1 MKKNPQIALLGN
13 PNSGKTAVFNQ
24 LTGLSQKVSNYPGVT
39 VEKHVGKISIS
50 ENEYNLVDFPG
61 IYGIIPNS
69 LDEEIV
75 CNEIL
80 GWCTQKETQ
89 PDLIVCV
96 LDSAN
101 ISRNL
106 YLATQIIEL
115 GIPTIFAL
123 NMIDLLQSSNKQI
136 NLDLLK
142 EKLNVFDVITCCAL
156 NKRGLID
163 LTQSISSYFNSNY
176 KKQDISTII
185 SKEVNE
191 CLFDL
196 KKYLKTL
203 GLSHN
208 QSELYSLNIISNS
221 SSINLFKGSSTIKQL
236 SETCEQKIKKLNLS
250 PRSLNSIVRYEWLDN
265 LFKENKILIDY
276 NKTKKESFTEKVDK
290 YLTHPIIGTGF
301 FLGLL
306 FLIFWSLFK
315 FAEYPMM
322 LVESLIDLIKNFA
335 SSIIPDGLMQD
346 LMIDGILTGIE
357 GIVIFIPHILIL
369 MLSLKFLEDSGY
381 MARASFLMDRFMSKI
396 GLHGGS
402 VLPLMSGYACAI
414 PGIMAARTID
424 DWKERL
430 ITILILPLTSCT
442 ARLPV
447 YIIMITAF
455 VDDTGTQTLLFMSMY
470 FLGTI
475 TALIIAKILSIFL
488 KEKKNPSFIMELPS
502 YKTPIL
508 KTLIIDAFSKT
519 KAFVVDAGKII
530 FAISIVLWVLGTFPQ
545 NSAELY
551 TDIKNEQYD
560 KGEKFIDSNNNG
572 KWDNTEEY
580 TDGNSRYDDGEKF
593 IDSNN
598 NGEWDSQIK
607 NSIVGKIGQAIEPV
621 IKPMGFDWRIGIG
634 LITSFAARETFVATM
649 NITYDLNE
657 DDEDGLKD
665 RIRRD
670 YSPLIA
676 ISVMVFYVY
685 AAQCMSTFAIVK
697 RETNTWKWPAFM
709 IIYMTLLA
717 YIGSTLVFQI
727 GSWMGYA

>member
-1 MKKNPQIALLGN
+1 MDRKPQIALLGN

-39 VEKHVGKISIS
+39 VEKHIGKISIS
-50 ENEYNLVDFPG
+50 ESEYDLIDFPG

-75 CNEIL
+75 CKEIL
-80 GWCTQKETQ
+80 GWCTAKETR

-96 LDSAN
+96 LDSSN

-123 NMIDLLQSSNKQI
+123 NMIDLLQASNKSI
-136 NLDLLK
+136 NIDLLK
-142 EKLNVFDVITCCAL
+142 EKLNIFDAVTCCAL

-163 LTQSISSYFNSNY
+163 LTQSINSFFNSNY
-176 KKQDISTII
+176 RDQAPSSI
-185 SKEVNE
+185 VNNE
-191 CLFDL
+191 LKSDLSDL
-196 KKYLKTL
+196 KTYLKDL
-203 GLSHN
+203 GLSNN
-208 QSELYSLNIISNS
+208 QSNLYSINIVSNP
-221 SSINLFKGSSTIKQL
+221 SSINLFKDRKKIAEL
-236 SETCEQKIKKLNLS
+236 SESCKKTLEKNNIT
-250 PRSLNSIVRYEWLDN
+250 PQSLNSIIRYNWLEK
-265 LFKENKILIDY
+265 LFKENPILIDY
-276 NKTKKESFTEKVDK
+276 NKKKKESFTERVDK
-290 YLTHPIIGTGF
+290 YLTHPIIGTGL

-322 LVESLIDLIKNFA
+322 FVEFIMGSIKDFTSNA
-335 SSIIPDGLMQD
+335 MSDGLLKD
-346 LMIDGILTGIE
+346 LMIDGVLSGIE
-357 GIVIFIPHILIL
+357 GIVIFIPQILIL
-369 MLSLKFLEDSGY
+369 MFSLKFLEDSGY

-430 ITILILPLTSCT
+430 ITILVLPLTSCT

-455 VDDTGTQTLLFMSMY
+455 IEDTTTQTLLFMLMY

-475 TALIIAKILSIFL
+475 TAIIVAKILSIFL

-502 YKTPIL
+502 YKIPIF
-508 KTLIIDAFSKT
+508 KTLFIDAYSKT

-530 FAISIVLWVLGTFPQ
+530 FAISIILWVLASFP
-545 NSAELY
+545 
-551 TDIKNEQYD
+551 K
-560 KGEKFIDSNNNG
+560 DSNNDIEIENSYVGSIG
-572 KWDNTEEY
+572 KT
-580 TDGNSRYDDGEKF
+580 
-593 IDSNN
+593 
-598 NGEWDSQIK
+598 
-607 NSIVGKIGQAIEPV
+607 IEP
-621 IKPMGFDWRIGIG
+621 IIEPMGFDWRIGIG

-649 NITYDLNE
+649 NMTYTDLDEE
-657 DDEDGLKD
+657 DNDGLKEKLKK
-665 RIRRD
+665 D
-670 YSPLIA
+670 YTPLIA
-676 ISVMVFYVY
+676 LSVMVFYVY

-717 YIGSTLVFQI
+717 YVGSTLVFQV
-727 GSWMGYA
+727 GSWIGYS

>member
-1 MKKNPQIALLGN
+1 MDRNPQIALLGN

-39 VEKHVGKISIS
+39 VEKHIGKISIS
-50 ENEYNLVDFPG
+50 ESEYDLIDFPG

-75 CNEIL
+75 CKEIL
-80 GWCTQKETQ
+80 GWCTAKETR

-96 LDSAN
+96 LDSSN

-123 NMIDLLQSSNKQI
+123 NMIDLLQASNKSI
-136 NLDLLK
+136 NIDLLK
-142 EKLNVFDVITCCAL
+142 EKLNIFDAVTCCAL

-163 LTQSISSYFNSNY
+163 LTQSINSFFNSNY
-176 KKQDISTII
+176 KDQTPPSII
-185 SKEVNE
+185 NSELKS
-191 CLFDL
+191 DL
-196 KKYLKTL
+196 SDLTTYLKDL
-203 GLSHN
+203 GLSN
-208 QSELYSLNIISNS
+208 SQSDLYSINIVSNS
-221 SSINLFKGSSTIKQL
+221 SSINLFENRKKIAEL
-236 SETCEQKIKKLNLS
+236 SESCKKTLEKNNIT
-250 PRSLNSIVRYEWLDN
+250 PQSLNSIIRYNWLEK
-265 LFKENKILIDY
+265 LFKENPILIDY
-276 NKTKKESFTEKVDK
+276 NKKKKESFTERVDK
-290 YLTHPIIGTGF
+290 YLTHPIIGTGL

-322 LVESLIDLIKNFA
+322 FVEFIMGSIKDFTSNIM
-335 SSIIPDGLMQD
+335 SDGLLKD
-346 LMIDGILTGIE
+346 LMIDGVLSGIE
-357 GIVIFIPHILIL
+357 GIVIFIPQILIL
-369 MLSLKFLEDSGY
+369 MFSLKFLEDSGY

-430 ITILILPLTSCT
+430 ITILVLPLTSCT

-455 VDDTGTQTLLFMSMY
+455 IEDTTTQTLLFMLMY

-475 TALIIAKILSIFL
+475 TAIIVAKILSIFL

-502 YKTPIL
+502 YKIPIF
-508 KTLIIDAFSKT
+508 KTLFIDAYSKT

-530 FAISIVLWVLGTFPQ
+530 FAISIILWVLASFP
-545 NSAELY
+545 
-551 TDIKNEQYD
+551 K
-560 KGEKFIDSNNNG
+560 DSNNDIEIENSYVGSIG
-572 KWDNTEEY
+572 KT
-580 TDGNSRYDDGEKF
+580 
-593 IDSNN
+593 
-598 NGEWDSQIK
+598 
-607 NSIVGKIGQAIEPV
+607 IEP
-621 IKPMGFDWRIGIG
+621 IIEPMGFDWRIGIG

-649 NITYDLNE
+649 NMTYTDLDEE
-657 DDEDGLKD
+657 DNDGLKEKLKK
-665 RIRRD
+665 D
-670 YSPLIA
+670 YTPLIA
-676 ISVMVFYVY
+676 LSVMVFYVY

-717 YIGSTLVFQI
+717 YVGSTLVFQV
-727 GSWMGYA
+727 GSWIGYS

>member
-1 MKKNPQIALLGN
+1 MDRKPQIALLGN

-39 VEKHVGKISIS
+39 VEKHIGKISIS
-50 ENEYNLVDFPG
+50 ESEYDLIDFPG

-75 CNEIL
+75 CKEIL
-80 GWCTQKETQ
+80 SWCTAKETR

-96 LDSAN
+96 LDSSN

-123 NMIDLLQSSNKQI
+123 NMIDLLQASNKSI
-136 NLDLLK
+136 NIDLLK
-142 EKLNVFDVITCCAL
+142 EKLNIFDAVTCCAL

-163 LTQSISSYFNSNY
+163 LTQSINSFFNSNY
-176 KKQDISTII
+176 KDQTPPSI
-185 SKEVNE
+185 VNSE
-191 CLFDL
+191 LKSDLSDL
-196 KKYLKTL
+196 KTYLKDL
-203 GLSHN
+203 GLSN
-208 QSELYSLNIISNS
+208 SQSNLYSINIVSNS
-221 SSINLFKGSSTIKQL
+221 SSINLFENRKKIAEL
-236 SETCEQKIKKLNLS
+236 SESCKKTLEKNNIT
-250 PRSLNSIVRYEWLDN
+250 PQSLNSIIRYNWLEK
-265 LFKENKILIDY
+265 LFKENPILIDY
-276 NKTKKESFTEKVDK
+276 NKKKKESFTERVDK
-290 YLTHPIIGTGF
+290 YLTHPIIGTGL

-322 LVESLIDLIKNFA
+322 FVEFIMGSIKDFTSNA
-335 SSIIPDGLMQD
+335 MSDGLLKD
-346 LMIDGILTGIE
+346 LMIDGVLSGIE
-357 GIVIFIPHILIL
+357 GIVIFIPQILIL
-369 MLSLKFLEDSGY
+369 MFSLKFLEDSGY

-430 ITILILPLTSCT
+430 ITILVLPLTSCT

-455 VDDTGTQTLLFMSMY
+455 IEDTTTQTLLFMLMY

-475 TALIIAKILSIFL
+475 TAIIVAKILSIFL

-502 YKTPIL
+502 YKIPIF
-508 KTLIIDAFSKT
+508 KTLFIDAYSKT

-530 FAISIVLWVLGTFPQ
+530 FAISIILWVLASFP
-545 NSAELY
+545 
-551 TDIKNEQYD
+551 K
-560 KGEKFIDSNNNG
+560 DSNNDIEIENSYVGSIG
-572 KWDNTEEY
+572 KT
-580 TDGNSRYDDGEKF
+580 
-593 IDSNN
+593 
-598 NGEWDSQIK
+598 
-607 NSIVGKIGQAIEPV
+607 IEP
-621 IKPMGFDWRIGIG
+621 IIEPMGFDWRIGIG

-649 NITYDLNE
+649 NMTYTDLDEE
-657 DDEDGLKD
+657 DNDGLKEKLKK
-665 RIRRD
+665 D
-670 YSPLIA
+670 YTPLIA
-676 ISVMVFYVY
+676 LSVMVFYVY

-717 YIGSTLVFQI
+717 YVGSTLVFQV
-727 GSWMGYA
+727 GSWIGYS

>member
-1 MKKNPQIALLGN
+1 MDRKPQIALLGN

-39 VEKHVGKISIS
+39 VEKHIGKISIS
-50 ENEYNLVDFPG
+50 ESEYDLIDFPG

-75 CNEIL
+75 CKEIL
-80 GWCTQKETQ
+80 GWCTAKETR

-96 LDSAN
+96 LDSSN

-123 NMIDLLQSSNKQI
+123 NMIDLLQASNKSI
-136 NLDLLK
+136 NIDLLK
-142 EKLNVFDVITCCAL
+142 EKLNIFDAVTCCAL

-163 LTQSISSYFNSNY
+163 LTQSINSFFNSNY
-176 KKQDISTII
+176 KDQTPPSI
-185 SKEVNE
+185 VNSE
-191 CLFDL
+191 LKSDLSDL
-196 KKYLKTL
+196 KTYLKDL
-203 GLSHN
+203 GLSN
-208 QSELYSLNIISNS
+208 SQSNLYSINIVSNS
-221 SSINLFKGSSTIKQL
+221 SSINLFENRKKIAEL
-236 SETCEQKIKKLNLS
+236 SESCKKTLEKNNIT
-250 PRSLNSIVRYEWLDN
+250 PQSLNSIIRYNWLEK
-265 LFKENKILIDY
+265 LFKENPILIDY
-276 NKTKKESFTEKVDK
+276 NKKNKESFTERVDK
-290 YLTHPIIGTGF
+290 YLTHPIIGTGL

-322 LVESLIDLIKNFA
+322 FVEFIMGSIKDFTSNA
-335 SSIIPDGLMQD
+335 MSDGLLKD
-346 LMIDGILTGIE
+346 LMIDGVLSGIE
-357 GIVIFIPHILIL
+357 GIVIFIPQILIL
-369 MLSLKFLEDSGY
+369 MFSLKFLEDSGY

-430 ITILILPLTSCT
+430 ITILVLPLTSCT

-455 VDDTGTQTLLFMSMY
+455 IEDTTTQTLLFMLMY

-475 TALIIAKILSIFL
+475 TAIIVAKILSIFL

-502 YKTPIL
+502 YKIPIF
-508 KTLIIDAFSKT
+508 KTLFIDAYSKT

-530 FAISIVLWVLGTFPQ
+530 FAISIILWVLASFP
-545 NSAELY
+545 
-551 TDIKNEQYD
+551 K
-560 KGEKFIDSNNNG
+560 DSNNDIEIENSYVGSIG
-572 KWDNTEEY
+572 KT
-580 TDGNSRYDDGEKF
+580 
-593 IDSNN
+593 
-598 NGEWDSQIK
+598 
-607 NSIVGKIGQAIEPV
+607 IEP
-621 IKPMGFDWRIGIG
+621 IIEPMGFDWRIGIG

-649 NITYDLNE
+649 NMTYTDLDEE
-657 DDEDGLKD
+657 DNDGLKEKLKK
-665 RIRRD
+665 D
-670 YSPLIA
+670 YTPLIA
-676 ISVMVFYVY
+676 LSVMVFYVY

-717 YIGSTLVFQI
+717 YVGSTLVFQV
-727 GSWMGYA
+727 GSWIGYS

>member
-1 MKKNPQIALLGN
+1 MDRKPQIALLGN

-39 VEKHVGKISIS
+39 VEKHIGKISIS
-50 ENEYNLVDFPG
+50 ESEYDLIDFPG

-75 CNEIL
+75 CKEIL
-80 GWCTQKETQ
+80 GWCTAKETR

-96 LDSAN
+96 LDSSN

-123 NMIDLLQSSNKQI
+123 NMIDLLQASNKSI
-136 NLDLLK
+136 NIDLLK
-142 EKLNVFDVITCCAL
+142 EKLNIFDAVTCCAL

-163 LTQSISSYFNSNY
+163 LTQSINSFFNSNY
-176 KKQDISTII
+176 KDQTPPSI
-185 SKEVNE
+185 VNSE
-191 CLFDL
+191 LKSDLSDL
-196 KKYLKTL
+196 KTYLKDL
-203 GLSHN
+203 GLSN
-208 QSELYSLNIISNS
+208 SQSDLYSINIASNS
-221 SSINLFKGSSTIKQL
+221 SSINLFENRKKIAEL
-236 SETCEQKIKKLNLS
+236 SESCKKTLEKNNIT
-250 PRSLNSIVRYEWLDN
+250 PQSLNSIIRYNWLEK
-265 LFKENKILIDY
+265 LFKENPILIDY
-276 NKTKKESFTEKVDK
+276 NKKNKESFTERVDK
-290 YLTHPIIGTGF
+290 YLTHPIIGTGL

-322 LVESLIDLIKNFA
+322 FVEFIMGSIKDFTSNA
-335 SSIIPDGLMQD
+335 MSDGLLKD
-346 LMIDGILTGIE
+346 LMIDGVLSGIE
-357 GIVIFIPHILIL
+357 GIVIFIPQILIL
-369 MLSLKFLEDSGY
+369 MFSLKFLEDSGY

-430 ITILILPLTSCT
+430 ITILVLPLTSCT

-455 VDDTGTQTLLFMSMY
+455 IEDTTTQTLLFMLMY

-475 TALIIAKILSIFL
+475 TAIIVAKILSIFL

-502 YKTPIL
+502 YKIPIF
-508 KTLIIDAFSKT
+508 KTLFIDAYSKT

-530 FAISIVLWVLGTFPQ
+530 FAISIILWVLASFP
-545 NSAELY
+545 
-551 TDIKNEQYD
+551 K
-560 KGEKFIDSNNNG
+560 DSNNDIEIENSYVGSIG
-572 KWDNTEEY
+572 KT
-580 TDGNSRYDDGEKF
+580 
-593 IDSNN
+593 
-598 NGEWDSQIK
+598 
-607 NSIVGKIGQAIEPV
+607 IEP
-621 IKPMGFDWRIGIG
+621 IIEPMGFDWRIGIG

-649 NITYDLNE
+649 NMTYTDLDEE
-657 DDEDGLKD
+657 DNDGLKEKLKK
-665 RIRRD
+665 D
-670 YSPLIA
+670 YTPLIA
-676 ISVMVFYVY
+676 LSVMVFYVY

-717 YIGSTLVFQI
+717 YVGSTLVFQV
-727 GSWMGYA
+727 GSWIGYS

>member
-1 MKKNPQIALLGN
+1 MDRNPQIALLGN

-39 VEKHVGKISIS
+39 VEKHIGKISIS
-50 ENEYNLVDFPG
+50 ESEYDLIDFPG

-75 CNEIL
+75 CKEIL
-80 GWCTQKETQ
+80 SWCTAKETR

-96 LDSAN
+96 LDSSN

-123 NMIDLLQSSNKQI
+123 NMIDLLQASNKSI
-136 NLDLLK
+136 NIDLLK
-142 EKLNVFDVITCCAL
+142 EKLNIFDAVTCCAL

-163 LTQSISSYFNSNY
+163 LTQSINSFFNSNY
-176 KKQDISTII
+176 KDQTPPSII
-185 SKEVNE
+185 NSELKS
-191 CLFDL
+191 DL
-196 KKYLKTL
+196 SDLTTYLKDL
-203 GLSHN
+203 GLSN
-208 QSELYSLNIISNS
+208 SQSDLYSINIVSNS
-221 SSINLFKGSSTIKQL
+221 SSINLFENRKKIAEL
-236 SETCEQKIKKLNLS
+236 SESCKKTLEKNNIT
-250 PRSLNSIVRYEWLDN
+250 PQSLNSIIRYNWLEK
-265 LFKENKILIDY
+265 LFKENPILIDY
-276 NKTKKESFTEKVDK
+276 NKKKKESFTEKLDK
-290 YLTHPIIGTGF
+290 YLTHPIIGTGL

-322 LVESLIDLIKNFA
+322 FVEFIMGSIKDFTSNIM
-335 SSIIPDGLMQD
+335 SDGLLKD
-346 LMIDGILTGIE
+346 LMIDGVLSGIE
-357 GIVIFIPHILIL
+357 GIVIFIPQILIL
-369 MLSLKFLEDSGY
+369 MFSLKFLEDSGY

-430 ITILILPLTSCT
+430 ITILVLPLTSCT

-455 VDDTGTQTLLFMSMY
+455 IEDTTTQTLLFMLMY

-475 TALIIAKILSIFL
+475 TAIIVAKILSIFL

-502 YKTPIL
+502 YKIPIF
-508 KTLIIDAFSKT
+508 KTLFIDAYSKT

-530 FAISIVLWVLGTFPQ
+530 FAISIILWVLASFP
-545 NSAELY
+545 
-551 TDIKNEQYD
+551 K
-560 KGEKFIDSNNNG
+560 DSNNDIEIENSYVGSIG
-572 KWDNTEEY
+572 KT
-580 TDGNSRYDDGEKF
+580 
-593 IDSNN
+593 
-598 NGEWDSQIK
+598 
-607 NSIVGKIGQAIEPV
+607 IEP
-621 IKPMGFDWRIGIG
+621 IIEPMGFDWRIGIG

-649 NITYDLNE
+649 NMTYTDLDEE
-657 DDEDGLKD
+657 DNDGLKEKLKK
-665 RIRRD
+665 D
-670 YSPLIA
+670 YTPLIA
-676 ISVMVFYVY
+676 LSVMVFYVY

-717 YIGSTLVFQI
+717 YVGSTLVFQV
-727 GSWMGYA
+727 GSWIGYS

>member
-1 MKKNPQIALLGN
+1 MDRKPQIALLGN

-39 VEKHVGKISIS
+39 VEKHIGKISIS
-50 ENEYNLVDFPG
+50 ESEYDLIDFPG

-75 CNEIL
+75 CKEIL
-80 GWCTQKETQ
+80 GWCTAKETR

-96 LDSAN
+96 LDSSN

-123 NMIDLLQSSNKQI
+123 NMIDLLQASNKSI
-136 NLDLLK
+136 NIDLLK
-142 EKLNVFDVITCCAL
+142 EKLNIFDAVTCCAL

-163 LTQSISSYFNSNY
+163 LTQSINSFFNSNY
-176 KKQDISTII
+176 KDQTPPSI
-185 SKEVNE
+185 VNSE
-191 CLFDL
+191 LKSDLSDL
-196 KKYLKTL
+196 KTYLKDL
-203 GLSHN
+203 GLSNN
-208 QSELYSLNIISNS
+208 QSNLYSINIVSNP
-221 SSINLFKGSSTIKQL
+221 SSINLFKDRKKIAEL
-236 SETCEQKIKKLNLS
+236 SESCKKTLEKNNIT
-250 PRSLNSIVRYEWLDN
+250 PQSLNSIIRYNWLEK
-265 LFKENKILIDY
+265 LFKENPILIDY
-276 NKTKKESFTEKVDK
+276 NKKKKESFTERVDK
-290 YLTHPIIGTGF
+290 YLTHPIIGTGL

-322 LVESLIDLIKNFA
+322 FVEFIMGSIKDFTSNA
-335 SSIIPDGLMQD
+335 MSDGLLKD
-346 LMIDGILTGIE
+346 LMIDGVLSGIE
-357 GIVIFIPHILIL
+357 GIVIFIPQILIL
-369 MLSLKFLEDSGY
+369 MFSLKFLEDSGY

-430 ITILILPLTSCT
+430 ITILVLPLTSCT

-455 VDDTGTQTLLFMSMY
+455 IEDTTTQTLLFMLMY

-475 TALIIAKILSIFL
+475 TAIIVAKILSIFL

-502 YKTPIL
+502 YKIPIF
-508 KTLIIDAFSKT
+508 KTLFIDAYSKT

-530 FAISIVLWVLGTFPQ
+530 FAISIILWVLASFP
-545 NSAELY
+545 
-551 TDIKNEQYD
+551 K
-560 KGEKFIDSNNNG
+560 DSNNDIEIENSYVGSIG
-572 KWDNTEEY
+572 KT
-580 TDGNSRYDDGEKF
+580 
-593 IDSNN
+593 
-598 NGEWDSQIK
+598 
-607 NSIVGKIGQAIEPV
+607 IEP
-621 IKPMGFDWRIGIG
+621 IIEPMGFDWRIGIG

-649 NITYDLNE
+649 NMTYTDLDEE
-657 DDEDGLKD
+657 DNDGLKEKLKK
-665 RIRRD
+665 D
-670 YSPLIA
+670 YTPLIA
-676 ISVMVFYVY
+676 LSVMVFYVY

-717 YIGSTLVFQI
+717 YVGSTLVFQV
-727 GSWMGYA
+727 GSWIGYS

>member
-1 MKKNPQIALLGN
+1 MDRKPQIALLGN

-39 VEKHVGKISIS
+39 VEKHIGKISIS
-50 ENEYNLVDFPG
+50 ESEYDLIDFPG

-75 CNEIL
+75 CKEIL
-80 GWCTQKETQ
+80 GWCTAKETR

-96 LDSAN
+96 LDSSN

-123 NMIDLLQSSNKQI
+123 NMIDLLQASNKSI
-136 NLDLLK
+136 NIDLLK
-142 EKLNVFDVITCCAL
+142 EKLNIFDAVTCCAL

-163 LTQSISSYFNSNY
+163 LTQSINSFFNSNY
-176 KKQDISTII
+176 KDQTPPSI
-185 SKEVNE
+185 VNSE
-191 CLFDL
+191 LKSDLSDL
-196 KKYLKTL
+196 KTYLKDL
-203 GLSHN
+203 GLSN
-208 QSELYSLNIISNS
+208 SQSNLYSINIVSNS
-221 SSINLFKGSSTIKQL
+221 SSINLFENRKKIAEL
-236 SETCEQKIKKLNLS
+236 SESCKKTLEKNNIT
-250 PRSLNSIVRYEWLDN
+250 PQSLNSIIRYNWLEK
-265 LFKENKILIDY
+265 LFKENPILIDY
-276 NKTKKESFTEKVDK
+276 NKKKKESFTERVDK
-290 YLTHPIIGTGF
+290 YLTHPIIGTGL

-322 LVESLIDLIKNFA
+322 FVEFIMGSIKDFTSNA
-335 SSIIPDGLMQD
+335 MSDGLLKD
-346 LMIDGILTGIE
+346 LMIDGVLSGIE
-357 GIVIFIPHILIL
+357 GIVIFIPQILIL
-369 MLSLKFLEDSGY
+369 MFSLKFLEDSGY

-430 ITILILPLTSCT
+430 ITILVLPLTSCT

-455 VDDTGTQTLLFMSMY
+455 IEDTTTQTLLFMLMY

-475 TALIIAKILSIFL
+475 TAIIVAKILSIFL

-502 YKTPIL
+502 YKIPIF
-508 KTLIIDAFSKT
+508 KTLFIDAYSKT

-530 FAISIVLWVLGTFPQ
+530 FAISIILWVLASFP
-545 NSAELY
+545 
-551 TDIKNEQYD
+551 K
-560 KGEKFIDSNNNG
+560 DSNNDIEIENSYVGSIG
-572 KWDNTEEY
+572 KT
-580 TDGNSRYDDGEKF
+580 
-593 IDSNN
+593 
-598 NGEWDSQIK
+598 
-607 NSIVGKIGQAIEPV
+607 IEP
-621 IKPMGFDWRIGIG
+621 IIEPMGFDWRIGIG

-649 NITYDLNE
+649 NMTYTDLDEE
-657 DDEDGLKD
+657 DNDGLKEKLKK
-665 RIRRD
+665 D
-670 YSPLIA
+670 YTPLIA
-676 ISVMVFYVY
+676 LSVMVFYVY

-717 YIGSTLVFQI
+717 YVGSTLVFQV
-727 GSWMGYA
+727 GSWIGYS

>member
-1 MKKNPQIALLGN
+1 MDRNPQIALLGN

-39 VEKHVGKISIS
+39 VEKHIGKISIS
-50 ENEYNLVDFPG
+50 ESEYDLIDFPG

-75 CNEIL
+75 CKEIL
-80 GWCTQKETQ
+80 SWCTAKETR

-96 LDSAN
+96 LDSSN

-123 NMIDLLQSSNKQI
+123 NMIDLLQASNKSI
-136 NLDLLK
+136 NIDLLK
-142 EKLNVFDVITCCAL
+142 EKLNIFDAVTCCAL

-163 LTQSISSYFNSNY
+163 LTQSINSFFNSNY
-176 KKQDISTII
+176 KDQTPPSI
-185 SKEVNE
+185 VNSE
-191 CLFDL
+191 LKSDLSDL
-196 KKYLKTL
+196 KTYLKDL
-203 GLSHN
+203 GLSN
-208 QSELYSLNIISNS
+208 SQSNLYSINIVSNS
-221 SSINLFKGSSTIKQL
+221 SSINLFENRKKIAEL
-236 SETCEQKIKKLNLS
+236 SESCKKTLEKNNIT
-250 PRSLNSIVRYEWLDN
+250 PQSLNSIIRYNWLEK
-265 LFKENKILIDY
+265 LFKENPILIDY
-276 NKTKKESFTEKVDK
+276 NKKKKESFTEKLDK
-290 YLTHPIIGTGF
+290 YLTHPIIGTGL

-322 LVESLIDLIKNFA
+322 FVEFIMGSIKDFTSNIM
-335 SSIIPDGLMQD
+335 SDGLLKD
-346 LMIDGILTGIE
+346 LMIDGVLSGIE
-357 GIVIFIPHILIL
+357 GIVIFIPQILIL
-369 MLSLKFLEDSGY
+369 MFSLKFLEDSGY

-430 ITILILPLTSCT
+430 ITILVLPLTSCT

-455 VDDTGTQTLLFMSMY
+455 IEDTTTQTLLFMLMY

-475 TALIIAKILSIFL
+475 TAIIVAKILSIFL

-502 YKTPIL
+502 YKIPIF
-508 KTLIIDAFSKT
+508 KTLFIDAYSKT

-530 FAISIVLWVLGTFPQ
+530 FAISIILWVLASFP
-545 NSAELY
+545 
-551 TDIKNEQYD
+551 K
-560 KGEKFIDSNNNG
+560 DSNNDIEIENSYVGSIG
-572 KWDNTEEY
+572 KT
-580 TDGNSRYDDGEKF
+580 
-593 IDSNN
+593 
-598 NGEWDSQIK
+598 
-607 NSIVGKIGQAIEPV
+607 IEP
-621 IKPMGFDWRIGIG
+621 IIEPMGFDWRIGIG

-649 NITYDLNE
+649 NMTYTDLDEE
-657 DDEDGLKD
+657 DNDGLKEKLKK
-665 RIRRD
+665 D
-670 YSPLIA
+670 YTPLIA
-676 ISVMVFYVY
+676 LSVMVFYVY

-717 YIGSTLVFQI
+717 YVGSTLVFQV
-727 GSWMGYA
+727 GSWIGYS